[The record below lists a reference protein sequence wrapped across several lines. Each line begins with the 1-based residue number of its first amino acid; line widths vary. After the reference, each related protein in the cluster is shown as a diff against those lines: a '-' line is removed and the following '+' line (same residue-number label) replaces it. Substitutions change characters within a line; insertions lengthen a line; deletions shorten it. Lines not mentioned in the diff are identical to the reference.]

1 MVKTD
6 KSEMPE
12 VTCLGV
18 ECGEIIK
25 FPSHIRPQKYD
36 GEVRCQKCKS
46 LMHIKLDNSDVIKY
60 SLVLD
65 NSKET
70 AGREILREL
79 NEIRKRK

>member
-1 MVKTD
+1 
-6 KSEMPE
+6 
-12 VTCLGV
+12 
-18 ECGEIIK
+18 
-25 FPSHIRPQKYD
+25 
-36 GEVRCQKCKS
+36 
-46 LMHIKLDNSDVIKY
+46 MHIKLDNSDVIKY